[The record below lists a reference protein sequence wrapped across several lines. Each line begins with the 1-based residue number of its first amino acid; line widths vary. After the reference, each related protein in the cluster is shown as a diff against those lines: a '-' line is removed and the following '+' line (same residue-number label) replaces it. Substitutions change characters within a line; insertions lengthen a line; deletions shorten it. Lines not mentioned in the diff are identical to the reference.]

1 MMILRDLSR
10 VLALF
15 FTLVIFLLLFEPR
28 YSKKKT
34 LIISLATMIPLC
46 IINLT
51 LSIVIDIENFGN
63 LMLLTLSL
71 PSCIVFWV
79 LAKNR
84 DGRFFFT
91 FCMVDSIVLETLFLT
106 QIINFYVTPDSNMFM
121 FLSRLILY
129 SLLVIIIYK
138 IVRPM
143 YRKVQQQIKEGWG
156 LFAIISGL
164 FYVILSLMMT
174 HPTLIVTRPEYI
186 PVMCLMFVLMPVV
199 YIHIISTLRRLQVI
213 HDISEQDSIL
223 KLQVGNL
230 TARMD
235 ELAVA
240 DQQFRVERHNFRH
253 KMNTIAGL
261 LEKEQYDEI
270 RILLEQY
277 TESIKDTQVKRYCK
291 NAVMDAVLSSYLHKA
306 EIRHIKINHKI
317 AFPEQIPVNESELA
331 TVFANA
337 LENAINACEKLDPE
351 KRFIEINVLNHPRFI
366 VQISNS
372 FDGNI
377 EFDKNG
383 IPVSHESGHGFG
395 TRSIVAFCERNDAFY
410 QFKTSGDKF
419 SLYLNF

>member
-1 MMILRDLSR
+1 MTILRDLSR
-10 VLALF
+10 VWALA

-34 LIISLATMIPLC
+34 LAITLATIIPLS
-46 IINLT
+46 IINLI
-51 LSIVIDIENFGN
+51 LSTIDIENYGN
-63 LMLLTLSL
+63 IMLLTLSL
-71 PSCIVFWV
+71 PSCIVFWF

-84 DGRFFFT
+84 DARFFFT
-91 FCMVDSIVLETLFLT
+91 FCMVDTIILETLFIT

-121 FLSRLILY
+121 FLTRLILY
-129 SLLVIIIYK
+129 PLLAFLLYK
-138 IVRPM
+138 LVRPM
-143 YRKVQQQIKEGWG
+143 YLKVQQQIKEGWG

-164 FYVILSLMMT
+164 FYIIISLMMT

-186 PVMCLMFVLMPVV
+186 PVMCLMFILMPVI
-199 YIHIISTLRRLQVI
+199 YIHIISTLQRLQMI
-213 HDISEQDSIL
+213 HDMSEQDSIL

-235 ELAVA
+235 ELAAA

-277 TESIKDTQVKRYCK
+277 TESIKDTHVKRYCK

-306 EIRHIKINHKI
+306 EIRNIQINHKI

-366 VQISNS
+366 VLISNS

-395 TRSIVAFCERNDAFY
+395 TRSIVAFCEKNNAFY
-410 QFKTSGDKF
+410 QFKTNGDKF

>member
-1 MMILRDLSR
+1 MTILRDLSR
-10 VLALF
+10 VWALA

-34 LIISLATMIPLC
+34 LVITLATIIPLS
-46 IINLT
+46 IINLI
-51 LSIVIDIENFGN
+51 LSTIDIENYGN
-63 LMLLTLSL
+63 IMLLTLSL
-71 PSCIVFWV
+71 PSCIAFWF

-91 FCMVDSIVLETLFLT
+91 FCMVDTIILETLFIT
-106 QIINFYVTPDSNMFM
+106 QIINFYVTPDSHMFM

-129 SLLVIIIYK
+129 PLLAFLMYK

-143 YRKVQQQIKEGWG
+143 YLKVQQQIEEGWG

-164 FYVILSLMMT
+164 FYIIISLMMT

-199 YIHIISTLRRLQVI
+199 YIHIISTLQRLQMI
-213 HDISEQDSIL
+213 HDMSEQDSIL

-230 TARMD
+230 TARMN
-235 ELAVA
+235 ELATA

-306 EIRHIKINHKI
+306 EIRHIQINHKI

-351 KRFIEINVLNHPRFI
+351 KRFIEIKVLNHPRFI

-395 TRSIVAFCERNDAFY
+395 TRSIVAFCEKNNAFY
-410 QFKTSGDKF
+410 QFKANGDKF

>member
-1 MMILRDLSR
+1 MTILRDLSR
-10 VLALF
+10 VWALV

-34 LIISLATMIPLC
+34 LVITLATIIPLS
-46 IINLT
+46 IINLI
-51 LSIVIDIENFGN
+51 LSTIDIENYGN
-63 LMLLTLSL
+63 IMLLTLSL
-71 PSCIVFWV
+71 PSCIVFWF
-79 LAKNR
+79 LAKHR

-261 LEKEQYDEI
+261 LEKEQYD
-270 RILLEQY
+270 
-277 TESIKDTQVKRYCK
+277 
-291 NAVMDAVLSSYLHKA
+291 
-306 EIRHIKINHKI
+306 
-317 AFPEQIPVNESELA
+317 
-331 TVFANA
+331 
-337 LENAINACEKLDPE
+337 
-351 KRFIEINVLNHPRFI
+351 
-366 VQISNS
+366 
-372 FDGNI
+372 
-377 EFDKNG
+377 
-383 IPVSHESGHGFG
+383 
-395 TRSIVAFCERNDAFY
+395 
-410 QFKTSGDKF
+410 
-419 SLYLNF
+419 

>member
-1 MMILRDLSR
+1 MTILRDLSR
-10 VLALF
+10 VWALA

-34 LIISLATMIPLC
+34 LVITLATIIPLS
-46 IINLT
+46 IINLI
-51 LSIVIDIENFGN
+51 LSTIDIENYGN
-63 LMLLTLSL
+63 IMLLTLSL
-71 PSCIVFWV
+71 PSCIVFWF

-91 FCMVDSIVLETLFLT
+91 FCMVDTIILETLFIT

-129 SLLVIIIYK
+129 PLLAFLMYK

-143 YRKVQQQIKEGWG
+143 YLKVQQQIEEGWG

-164 FYVILSLMMT
+164 FYIIISLMMT

-199 YIHIISTLRRLQVI
+199 YIHIISTLQRLQMI
-213 HDISEQDSIL
+213 HDMSEQDSIL

-306 EIRHIKINHKI
+306 EIRNIQINHKI

-377 EFDKNG
+377 EIDKNG

-395 TRSIVAFCERNDAFY
+395 TRSIVAFCEKNNAFY
-410 QFKTSGDKF
+410 QFKANGDKF